1 MQKQKLIVFQCLSI
15 LSKTL
20 LVGDISKILHTI
32 GGNVIMHFCKRYAC
46 NSQEHVPGTSPARSS
61 RRRVSQCELL
71 HRKAFWGKGF
81 TSYVPQWINR
91 FFNLKGMV
99 MAGWVV
105 GSLKPLM
112 MADLTCNRWICKG
125 AKIRERG
132 TSQFTV
138 DCFGWG
144 SCLICLWALA
154 YFLFELARL
163 PTVIWVWPGQ
173 TSWLVPVLFC
183 SC

>member
-138 DCFGWG
+138 DCFG
-144 SCLICLWALA
+144 
-154 YFLFELARL
+154 
-163 PTVIWVWPGQ
+163 
-173 TSWLVPVLFC
+173 
-183 SC
+183 